1 MSAQGEDQQ
10 QKKMQGNASAS
21 GKVATRRNSKYLP
34 QSKPIIT
41 QIPTFGTKDK
51 DTRVS
56 CEKHWDTF
64 FQEDIGSLE
73 ALEMDDMSMHSM
85 KDLFDFSPKQ

>member
-10 QKKMQGNASAS
+10 QKKMQGNASTS
-21 GKVATRRNSKYLP
+21 GKVLP
-34 QSKPIIT
+34 QPKPIVM

-56 CEKHWDTF
+56 CEKHLGAF
-64 FQEDIGSLE
+64 MQEDIGSLE
-73 ALEMDDMSMHSM
+73 ALEMDDMSMNSM
-85 KDLFDFSPKQ
+85 KDLFDLSPKQ